1 MTDWNKWLKK
11 RELCADNILYVYR
24 RDRKTIIHREDGE
37 EFALFAPVYTLLAL
51 FPEDAFLNIN
61 KGIAVNKAR
70 IVDISSEGVY
80 TMSDGQTFQGR
91 KRNLSAHR
99 QLRKQMGINALPD
112 AQPQAAPMSFL

>member
-37 EFALFAPVYTLLAL
+37 EFELFAPVYTLLAL

-80 TMSDGQTFQGR
+80 TGTQT
-91 KRNLSAHR
+91 
-99 QLRKQMGINALPD
+99 
-112 AQPQAAPMSFL
+112 QPQRPPPAAQANGHQCSAGRTAASSTHELSGKMHPA

>member
-37 EFALFAPVYTLLAL
+37 EFELFAPVYTLLAL

-80 TMSDGQTFQGR
+80 TISDGQTFQGR
-91 KRNLSAHR
+91 ATSAPTASCASKWVSMLCRTHSRR
-99 QLRKQMGINALPD
+99 QHP
-112 AQPQAAPMSFL
+112 

>member
-61 KGIAVNKAR
+61 KGNRCEQSTNRRYQQRWRLYHI
-70 IVDISSEGVY
+70 
-80 TMSDGQTFQGR
+80 
-91 KRNLSAHR
+91 
-99 QLRKQMGINALPD
+99 
-112 AQPQAAPMSFL
+112 